1 MMFQNGNALGLV
13 AGSARER
20 VLAPVPPGQTIGI
33 RRTDSAHIAFVLG
46 FITVVLIFLLPASLL
61 ITLKLYSDAPGDSVL
76 TKFHPATYTAVLG
89 AWFALYGK
97 RRSGGVVGL
106 FRERPGLAWSIA
118 LILATTVYSVLN
130 FGLSGIALYVETYL
144 AAALT
149 AVALEMGT
157 PRQLRSLAYTM
168 IVFCLI
174 NVVISLMEGATQ
186 THFLPLTPGLLK
198 NGDLGVDEFRGQAL
212 YTHPLTGALVTS
224 MALFS
229 VLAMRFRGWIAA
241 AMFGTFMVGLMS
253 FGGRSALFTSLTTLV
268 AAALFQMASGLATRR
283 LNIGFL
289 AAFIAGVFLLPVLF
303 VILTTMTDVGM
314 RIISK
319 MYLNDNSADVRI
331 VQWYVL
337 PLLDFHDMVF
347 GASLARIEQL
357 KVLVGLT
364 GPGADIENGWLLLYL
379 SLGLIGFPIITGAL
393 FLFVSH
399 LGKQADMPIAWLV
412 IIVTVLVSATN
423 NSLGRKTP
431 DLIFLTAFTI
441 ALSGFGARAKETN
454 EEPAVASEE
463 SPWLR
468 RTRLALLP
476 SGPSRILRDQPSMQR
491 LRSGLS
497 PLRTGRQRSG

>member
-1 MMFQNGNALGLV
+1 MMFQNGNALGLL

-20 VLAPVPPGQTIGI
+20 ILAPVPIGQTIGI
-33 RRTDSAHIAFVLG
+33 RRADSAHIAFVLG
-46 FITVVLIFLLPASLL
+46 FITIVLVFLLPASLL
-61 ITLKLYSDAPGDSVL
+61 VYLKVYSDAPGDSVL

-89 AWFALYGK
+89 AWFALYGN

-106 FRERPGLAWSIA
+106 FRERPALAWSIV

-149 AVALEMGT
+149 AVALEMGK
-157 PRQLRSLAYTM
+157 PRQLRALGYTM
-168 IVFCLI
+168 VVFCLI
-174 NVVISLMEGATQ
+174 NVAISLMEGATQ
-186 THFLPLTPGLLK
+186 THFLPLDPGLGK
-198 NGDLGVDEFRGQAL
+198 NVDLGIEDFRGQAF

-229 VLAMRFRGWIAA
+229 LLGMRFRGWVAA
-241 AMFGTFMVGLMS
+241 AMFGAFMVGLMS

-303 VILTTMTDVGM
+303 AILTTMTDVGM
-314 RIISK
+314 RI
-319 MYLNDNSADVRI
+319 MTHLYMDNSADVRI
-331 VQWYVL
+331 VQWRVL
-337 PLLDFHDMVF
+337 PLLNFHDILF
-347 GASLARIEQL
+347 GASLTRIEQL

-364 GPGADIENGWLLLYL
+364 GPGADIENGWLLLFL
-379 SLGLIGFPIITGAL
+379 SLGVIGFPIIAGAL

-399 LGKQADMPIAWLV
+399 LGKRADMPVAWLV
-412 IIVTVLVSATN
+412 VIVTVLISATN

-431 DLIFLTAFTI
+431 DLIFLAAFTV
-441 ALSGFGARAKETN
+441 ALSGFGARANELD

-463 SPWLR
+463 SPWIR
-468 RTRLALLP
+468 RTRLALMP
-476 SGPSRILRDQPSMQR
+476 SGSARMLGDQPSVQR

-497 PLRTGRQRSG
+497 AVRTRRQRSG